1 MITIRARAE
10 EYLAMRRKLGFKLVT
25 FARYLMLFVAYL
37 EQTGATVVTTQ
48 AALAWAIEATSSTDR
63 AYLARRLMIVRIF
76 ARHLQTLEPAT
87 EVPPEDLLPHHSDRI
102 TPHLFTPDELDAL
115 LAAASRLRP
124 AFRALTYRTLFA
136 LLAVTGLRV
145 GEACHLDRVDV
156 DLNSGVLTVRDSKF
170 GKSRQVPVHD
180 STTAALADYR
190 HQRDQ
195 RPNAQTNPAFLV
207 SIMGTRLRPK
217 TMSVPFQARRR
228 CGNHRPAR
236 TASPATARPAPY
248 LRHRNSAGLVPPRRR
263 CPGPATA
270 AGHLSRARRPQ
281 VHLLVPQRIT

>member
-180 STTAALADYR
+180 STTASLENHVGAVR
-190 HQRDQ
+190 
-195 RPNAQTNPAFLV
+195 
-207 SIMGTRLRPK
+207 
-217 TMSVPFQARRR
+217 QARRR

>member
-115 LAAASRLRP
+115 LAAASRQR
-124 AFRALTYRTLFA
+124 
-136 LLAVTGLRV
+136 
-145 GEACHLDRVDV
+145 
-156 DLNSGVLTVRDSKF
+156 
-170 GKSRQVPVHD
+170 PVHD

-217 TMSVPFQARRR
+217 TMSVPFAKLVDAVGIIVPPGQHRPRQHDLRHTFATATLLDWYRQGVDVQARLPLLATYL
-228 CGNHRPAR
+228 GHADPKS
-236 TASPATARPAPY
+236 TYWYLSGSPELLA
-248 LRHRNSAGLVPPRRR
+248 L
-263 CPGPATA
+263 A
-270 AGHLSRARRPQ
+270 AERLEGTFGGQP
-281 VHLLVPQRIT
+281 